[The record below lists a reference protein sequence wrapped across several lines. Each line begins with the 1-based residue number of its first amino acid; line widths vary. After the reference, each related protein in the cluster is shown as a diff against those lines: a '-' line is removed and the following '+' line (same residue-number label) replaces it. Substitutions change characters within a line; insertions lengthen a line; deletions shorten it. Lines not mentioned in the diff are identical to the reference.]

1 MKTDE
6 SYADYMFDFV
16 DTICKKFGP
25 RYSCS
30 EAERNANVWIKG
42 ELGKFCDETLIDEF
56 DTQPALYPQG
66 FIKVAGILGG
76 ISPLFMPLMFPFPVI
91 SLILVVTGLIV
102 LYTELFLMKEWV
114 GFLFKTKK
122 STNIFGI
129 IKPTEEVKFRI
140 IFEGHTDSA
149 KEMNIASL
157 KPQWRRIIG
166 IIGIYFL
173 VHTIIF
179 SLWKFIAQMVSGSSI
194 VLANWSFFSFTILD
208 LIYFIPLVIIYPF
221 FILLLKGFLG
231 KRVVLGANDNLSASA
246 VAVAIG
252 MYLSKNRPK
261 NVEVWIGSQGSE
273 EIGDKGAKEFVEKY
287 GKLGIL
293 DNSYTVV
300 LECCGAAEDMFLI
313 EKDMHQARYNT
324 EINELLLKA
333 HNEVKIENPTL
344 LNIRSGSLKIGSCD
358 ACRYVHKGFKA
369 AALMGM
375 EHIKNKAINWHSVK
389 DAPENI
395 HKKVLK
401 DFLEVSIKFVELIDK
416 KYSRL
421 N

>member
-6 SYADYMFDFV
+6 SYSDYMFNFV

-30 EAERNANVWIKG
+30 EAEKNANVWIKE
-42 ELGKFCDETLIDEF
+42 ELDKFSDETFIDEF
-56 DTQPALYPQG
+56 ETRPAMYPQG
-66 FIKVAGILGG
+66 FIKVAGLLGG
-76 ISPLFMPLMFPFPVI
+76 ISPLFMPLIFPFPII
-91 SLILVVTGLIV
+91 SFILVILGIIV
-102 LYTELFLMKEWV
+102 LYSEMFLMKEWI
-114 GFLFKTKK
+114 GFLFKPKK
-122 STNIFGI
+122 STNVFGI

-149 KEMNIASL
+149 KEMNIASY
-157 KPQWRRIIG
+157 KPLWRKIIG
-166 IIGIYFL
+166 MMGIYYLFHAL
-173 VHTIIF
+173 IF
-179 SLWKFIAQMVSGSSI
+179 PLWKFIAQLVSGASI
-194 VLANWSFFSFTILD
+194 IVNWGIASITIID

-221 FILLLKGFLG
+221 FLVLLKGFLG
-231 KRVVLGANDNLSASA
+231 KTVVLGANDNLSASA

-273 EIGDKGAKEFVEKY
+273 EVGDKGAKAFVEKY
-287 GKLGIL
+287 GKMGIL

-313 EKDMHQARYNT
+313 ERDMHRAVYNA
-324 EINELLLKA
+324 EINEILLNA
-333 HNEVKIENPTL
+333 HKEVKSENSDL
-344 LNIRSGSLKIGSCD
+344 LDIRTGSLKIGACD
-358 ACRYVHKGFKA
+358 ACRYIHEGFKA

-375 EHIKNKAINWHSVK
+375 EHVKNKAVNWHSVE

-395 HKKVLK
+395 DKKVLN
-401 DFLEVSIKFVELIDK
+401 DFLNVSLKFVELVDEK
-416 KYSRL
+416 F

>member
-1 MKTDE
+1 MKTDKTY
-6 SYADYMFDFV
+6 SDYMYNFI

-30 EAERNANVWIKG
+30 ESEKNANIWIRQ
-42 ELGKFCDETLIDEF
+42 ELDRFCDETFIDEF
-56 DTQPALYPQG
+56 ETRPALYPQG

-76 ISPLFMPLMFPFPVI
+76 ISPLFMPLIFPFPII
-91 SLILVVTGLIV
+91 SLILVILGITV
-102 LYTELFLMKEWV
+102 LYSELFLMKEWI

-122 STNIFGI
+122 STNVFGI

-149 KEMNIASL
+149 KEMNIASYKL
-157 KPQWRRIIG
+157 RARQIIG
-166 IIGIYFL
+166 RVGLYFL
-173 VHTIIF
+173 FHTIIF
-179 SLWKFIAQMVSGSSI
+179 SLWKFIAQIVSGPSI
-194 VLANWSFFSFTILD
+194 VIINWGVVSITVLD

-221 FILLLKGFLG
+221 FIFLLKGFLG
-231 KRVVLGANDNLSASA
+231 KTVVLGANDNLSATA

-252 MYLSKNRPK
+252 KQLSENRPR

-273 EIGDKGAKEFVEKY
+273 EVGDKGAKAFVEKY
-287 GKLGIL
+287 GKMGIL

-313 EKDMHQARYNT
+313 EKDMHRAVYNT
-324 EINELLLKA
+324 EINNLLLQA
-333 HNEVKIENPTL
+333 HTEAKNENPDL
-344 LNIRSGSLKIGSCD
+344 LNIRTGSLKIGSCD
-358 ACRYVHKGFKA
+358 ACRYIHDGFKA

-375 EHIKNKAINWHSVK
+375 ERVKNKAVNWHSIK

-395 HKKVLK
+395 EKKILS
-401 DFLEVSIKFVELIDK
+401 DFLGVSLKFVKLVDNK
-416 KYSRL
+416 F